1 MKRVTIHDK
10 HTFDEFNLPH
20 LEGEPIEDKIRRI
33 LDENEP
39 ITDGAPIIYTERKDG
54 VRPEFDI
61 RADKWEIAIQ
71 AMDKVSNYEASKYL
85 QTGEMPEIKADYK
98 ETETTNNETG
108 ENSPNYWTQT
118 ANAKSGRNSAFFTKK
133 AKIRM

>member
-10 HTFDEFNLPH
+10 HTFEEFKLEH

-39 ITDGAPIIYTERKDG
+39 ITDGAPVIYTDKKDG
-54 VRPEFDI
+54 VRPEFNI
-61 RADKWEIAIQ
+61 RADKWDIAIQ

-85 QTGEMPEIKADYK
+85 QNNENLEIRSDYK
-98 ETETTNNETG
+98 EVESEKNNT
-108 ENSPNYWTQT
+108 ENSSPN
-118 ANAKSGRNSAFFTKK
+118 
-133 AKIRM
+133 

>member
-1 MKRVTIHDK
+1 MKKVIIHDK
-10 HTFDEFNLPH
+10 HTFEKFELEH

-39 ITDGAPIIYTERKDG
+39 ITDGAPVIYTDKKDG

-61 RADKWEIAIQ
+61 RADKWDIAIQ

-85 QTGEMPEIKADYK
+85 QNSENLEIRSNYK
-98 ETETTNNETG
+98 EIESEKNNT
-108 ENSPNYWTQT
+108 ENSSPN
-118 ANAKSGRNSAFFTKK
+118 
-133 AKIRM
+133 

>member
-10 HTFDEFNLPH
+10 HTFEEFKLEH

-39 ITDGAPIIYTERKDG
+39 ITDGAPIIYTDKKDG
-54 VRPEFDI
+54 VRPEFNI
-61 RADKWEIAIQ
+61 RADKWDIAIQ

-85 QTGEMPEIKADYK
+85 QNGDNLEIKVDYK
-98 ETETTNNETG
+98 ETESEKNNT
-108 ENSPNYWTQT
+108 ENSSPN
-118 ANAKSGRNSAFFTKK
+118 
-133 AKIRM
+133 

>member
-10 HTFDEFNLPH
+10 HTFDQFELTH

-39 ITDGAPIIYTERKDG
+39 ITDGAPIIYTEKKDG
-54 VRPEFDI
+54 VRPEFNI
-61 RADKWEIAIQ
+61 RADKWDIAIQ

-85 QTGEMPEIKADYK
+85 KAGETIEIKADYK
-98 ETETTNNETG
+98 DTEKPNKKTE
-108 ENSPNYWTQT
+108 ENSSN
-118 ANAKSGRNSAFFTKK
+118 
-133 AKIRM
+133 

>member
-10 HTFDEFNLPH
+10 HTFEEFKLEH

-39 ITDGAPIIYTERKDG
+39 ITDGAPIIYTDKKDG
-54 VRPEFDI
+54 VRPEFNI
-61 RADKWEIAIQ
+61 RADKWDIAIQ

-85 QTGEMPEIKADYK
+85 QNNENLEIRSDYK
-98 ETETTNNETG
+98 EVESEKNNTK
-108 ENSPNYWTQT
+108 NSSPN
-118 ANAKSGRNSAFFTKK
+118 
-133 AKIRM
+133 

>member
-1 MKRVTIHDK
+1 MKKVTIHDK
-10 HTFDEFNLPH
+10 HTFEEFELEH

-39 ITDGAPIIYTERKDG
+39 ITDGAPVIYTDKKDG

-61 RADKWEIAIQ
+61 RADKWDIAIQ

-85 QTGEMPEIKADYK
+85 QNGENLEIRSDYK
-98 ETETTNNETG
+98 ETEPEKNNT
-108 ENSPNYWTQT
+108 ENSSPN
-118 ANAKSGRNSAFFTKK
+118 
-133 AKIRM
+133 

>member
-10 HTFDEFNLPH
+10 HTFEEFKLEH

-39 ITDGAPIIYTERKDG
+39 ITDGAPVIYTDKKDG
-54 VRPEFDI
+54 VRPEFNI
-61 RADKWEIAIQ
+61 RADKWDIAIQ

-85 QTGEMPEIKADYK
+85 QNSENLEIRTDYK
-98 ETETTNNETG
+98 ETESKKNNT
-108 ENSPNYWTQT
+108 ENSSPN
-118 ANAKSGRNSAFFTKK
+118 
-133 AKIRM
+133 

>member
-10 HTFDEFNLPH
+10 HTFDQFELPH

-39 ITDGAPIIYTERKDG
+39 ITDGAPIIYTDKKDG
-54 VRPEFDI
+54 VRPEFNI
-61 RADKWEIAIQ
+61 RADKWDIAIQ

-85 QTGEMPEIKADYK
+85 QTGEMPEIQADYK
-98 ETETTNNETG
+98 EKEETTKETG
-108 ENSPNYWTQT
+108 ETSPN
-118 ANAKSGRNSAFFTKK
+118 
-133 AKIRM
+133 

>member
-10 HTFDEFNLPH
+10 HTFEEFKLEH

-39 ITDGAPIIYTERKDG
+39 ITDGAPVIYTDKKDG
-54 VRPEFDI
+54 VRPEFNI
-61 RADKWEIAIQ
+61 RADKWDIAIQ

-85 QTGEMPEIKADYK
+85 QNGENLEIKADYK
-98 ETETTNNETG
+98 ETESEKSNT
-108 ENSPNYWTQT
+108 ENSSPN
-118 ANAKSGRNSAFFTKK
+118 
-133 AKIRM
+133 

>member
-10 HTFDEFNLPH
+10 HTFEEFKLEH

-39 ITDGAPIIYTERKDG
+39 ITDGAPVIYTDKKDG
-54 VRPEFDI
+54 VRPEFNI
-61 RADKWEIAIQ
+61 RTDKWDIAIQ

-85 QTGEMPEIKADYK
+85 QNGENLEVRTNYK
-98 ETETTNNETG
+98 EVESEKSNTEN
-108 ENSPNYWTQT
+108 NSPN
-118 ANAKSGRNSAFFTKK
+118 
-133 AKIRM
+133 

>member
-10 HTFDEFNLPH
+10 HTFEEFKLEH

-39 ITDGAPIIYTERKDG
+39 ITDGAPVIYTDKKDG
-54 VRPEFDI
+54 VRPEFNI
-61 RADKWEIAIQ
+61 RADKWDIAIQ

-85 QTGEMPEIKADYK
+85 QNEENLEIRSDYK
-98 ETETTNNETG
+98 EVKSEKDNT
-108 ENSPNYWTQT
+108 ENSSPN
-118 ANAKSGRNSAFFTKK
+118 
-133 AKIRM
+133 